1 MQKGILIISLFF
13 IALPVFVSAANGGN
27 FDLDLVWS
35 AKTLVPYDYPG
46 KALPTALS
54 RIEVYAIANVP
65 NPKSMTY
72 TWVIDDISS
81 THEGPELSAVGAD
94 KFTFFAYGMT
104 DFEHELRVTVF
115 DALTGINSSA
125 SLNLKTVNPE
135 SILYHNSGN
144 GYSNIVPRSF
154 NIRSGG
160 ETSFMVRNFYYN
172 TPNINGLDFKW
183 YTNNKPTENTSAR
196 PDVIPVNITGRTQ
209 AGTEIP
215 LRLEVTN
222 KRMTNSVFDQSTVRT
237 TLFITK

>member
-1 MQKGILIISLFF
+1 MRKVILIISLFF
-13 IALPVFVSAANGGN
+13 IALPVFASAANGGN

-115 DALTGINSSA
+115 DAITGINASA
-125 SLNLKTVNPE
+125 SLDLKMVSPE
-135 SILYHNSGN
+135 TILYYNSEN
-144 GYSNIVPRSF
+144 GYSDIVPKSF

-183 YTNNKPTENTSAR
+183 YMNNKPAENSNAR
-196 PDVIPVNITGRTQ
+196 ADIIPINISSRTQ
-209 AGTEIP
+209 AGAEIP
-215 LRLEVTN
+215 IRLEISN
-222 KRMTNSVFDQSTVRT
+222 KRMTNSVFDQSTART